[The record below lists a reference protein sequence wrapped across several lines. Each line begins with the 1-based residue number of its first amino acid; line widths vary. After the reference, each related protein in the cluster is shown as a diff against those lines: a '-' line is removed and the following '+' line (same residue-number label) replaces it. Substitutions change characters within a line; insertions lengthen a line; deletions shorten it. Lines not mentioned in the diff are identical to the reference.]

1 MRRASNIL
9 YHPAAAGMDR
19 PRNEEDKRV
28 GLARSADPLPAASDC
43 QVDVRLAE
51 ELETIRRYVE
61 MASRILATD
70 ATVCHRHPAMARDLQ
85 NAQKV
90 LGQLA
95 AIVAAADKDAAI
107 ERIALP
113 ELKARMLRKP
123 IRPMFESAH

>member
-9 YHPAAAGMDR
+9 YHPAAAGTDR
-19 PRNEEDKRV
+19 PRDEEGKRA

-61 MASRILATD
+61 MAGRILATD
-70 ATVCHRHPAMARDLQ
+70 ATLCHRHPAMARDLQ

-107 ERIALP
+107 DRIALP